1 VTTQSAADG
10 GPTAEVDV
18 VVVEATVSAQ
28 PSQTAR
34 DHVPGPWR
42 GVRLV
47 LGLAEAAGDTVAM
60 ALERR
65 QAPGAAG
72 WNVVV
77 GAGLVAGAGLAAA
90 GRLAARAARP
100 VVTVLL
106 TPPLV
111 PRQWQPARTV
121 EALARLGGDERA
133 AARRDLDSVV
143 TALVPVVVERV
154 LAKISLTELVKRHVD
169 VDALVAAVDID
180 AIVARID
187 LDAIAARL
195 DIDAV
200 VSRVDLVSLADEV
213 IEGIDLPEIIRE
225 STGTV
230 ASEVVR
236 GVRMQ
241 SIDADEAVA
250 RVMDR
255 VFLRRRRRATAAP
268 GESVSFG
275 GTGDAGHDPATD
287 ASPGGPT

>member
-18 VVVEATVSAQ
+18 VVVEATVSTQ

-111 PRQWQPARTV
+111 PRQWQPARTI

-169 VDALVAAVDID
+169 VDALVAAVDI
-180 AIVARID
+180 
-187 LDAIAARL
+187 DAIAARL